1 MKLHCPVRVPRIR
14 RFVVSRLLA
23 SLGALALAFSPASA
37 LADAPPSLSGELQ
50 QWHKLTF
57 NFIGPATGEMAT
69 PNPFTDYRLNVTFTH
84 AASGKSHRVPGYYA
98 ADGDAANTSAS
109 TGNLWRAHFAPGES
123 GAWTYS
129 VSFRSGT
136 NVAMDGSPTAGS
148 SAGFFDGQTGGF
160 SIDPSEKTGRDFRG
174 KGRLEYVGKHH
185 LRFAGSGKYFM
196 KAGVDSPENLL
207 SYQDFD
213 GDFKTDGE
221 DDQRVKT
228 WSPHIADWQP
238 GDPVWQGNKG
248 IRVRLRPRCLIP
260 RGIGVLACPG

>member
-1 MKLHCPVRVPRIR
+1 
-14 RFVVSRLLA
+14 
-23 SLGALALAFSPASA
+23 
-37 LADAPPSLSGELQ
+37 
-50 QWHKLTF
+50 
-57 NFIGPATGEMAT
+57 
-69 PNPFTDYRLNVTFTH
+69 
-84 AASGKSHRVPGYYA
+84 
-98 ADGDAANTSAS
+98 
-109 TGNLWRAHFAPGES
+109 
-123 GAWTYS
+123 
-129 VSFRSGT
+129 
-136 NVAMDGSPTAGS
+136 
-148 SAGFFDGQTGGF
+148 
-160 SIDPSEKTGRDFRG
+160 
-174 KGRLEYVGKHH
+174 
-185 LRFAGSGKYFM
+185 M